1 MNTSTLHCLLLITNL
16 KLKYFNIHFARNRN
30 QQKDLFPD
38 KKKDLFPDKKDLFP
52 DKKKIYFQTK
62 KKIYFQT
69 KKMFTAGFFKP
80 SVKKLHWV
88 GNRII

>member
-38 KKKDLFPDKKDLFP
+38 KKKDLFPDKK
-52 DKKKIYFQTK
+52 KIYFQTK

-69 KKMFTAGFFKP
+69 KKN
-80 SVKKLHWV
+80 VYR
-88 GNRII
+88 RIF

>member
-38 KKKDLFPDKKDLFP
+38 KKK
-52 DKKKIYFQTK
+52 IYFQTK

-80 SVKKLHWV
+80 SVKKLHWA